1 MGLRLSPTCYRSV
14 LVRFSLGPRSSLVRL
29 SFVSRSLFVSL
40 SNTERGPNEEQ
51 AKNERKSNEYRSRC
65 RRETIGNSTI
75 CDRHGWQNALL
86 QPQTN
91 ILPLTLLLPRQ
102 IAALSAPPRT
112 FSQQIKP
119 FPPILH
125 TTKTP
130 SQALKTPRR
139 HTAQQPPKTHPTSPK
154 HPLTSTQTQPF
165 TASIVGQTPRFRKVK
180 RAELSALEPS
190 HDEKG
195 AIK

>member
-1 MGLRLSPTCYRSV
+1 MPTRNYRQLDDLPPSWLAECPSATTNQHTAPHPTPAEADSSTFSPTQA
-14 LVRFSLGPRSSLVRL
+14 FSWR
-29 SFVSRSLFVSL
+29 
-40 SNTERGPNEEQ
+40 
-51 AKNERKSNEYRSRC
+51 
-65 RRETIGNSTI
+65 
-75 CDRHGWQNALL
+75 
-86 QPQTN
+86 
-91 ILPLTLLLPRQ
+91 
-102 IAALSAPPRT
+102 
-112 FSQQIKP
+112 IKP